1 MKKFRLVI
9 FFFLIGSLSCQ
20 LFKKEN
26 EEDALARVHTK
37 YLYKDD
43 IGDLLIKLSGD
54 KDSAT
59 IISNYIN
66 NWVQQELLLQ
76 KADLNLSDE
85 QKDFTKLLEDYRKS
99 LIIYAFQK
107 EWIREKLDT
116 SVSEAEISAHY
127 NANPDN
133 FELKENIVKMR
144 FVKVA
149 KNAPKLELIEKL
161 IQKEDEESRAEL
173 KDYCI
178 QYSLNYN
185 DNDSMWFPFDE
196 VKQKLPLDFESEE
209 DFLKNNQFVIKADSL
224 NYYLLFINEYKI
236 KNSISPLSFE
246 REKIRN
252 IIINQRKLS
261 LISKMKSDLFKS
273 ELDKGNAEIFQ
284 H

>member
-1 MKKFRLVI
+1 M
-9 FFFLIGSLSCQ
+9 SCEF
-20 LFKKEN
+20 FKKEN
-26 EEDALARVHTK
+26 KEDALARVHSK
-37 YLYKDD
+37 FLFKDD
-43 IGDLLIKLSGD
+43 IGDLLMKLTGD

-127 NANPDN
+127 NSNPHN

-149 KNAPKLELIEKL
+149 RNAPKLVLIEKL
-161 IQKEDEESRAEL
+161 IQKDDDESRLQL
-173 KDYCI
+173 KDYCF
-178 QYSLNYN
+178 QYSLDYN
-185 DNDSMWFPFDE
+185 DNDSLWFPFDE
-196 VKQKLPLDFESEE
+196 LKQKMPAEFGNEE
-209 DFLKNNQFVIKADSL
+209 DFLKNNQFVIKADTL
-224 NYYLLFINEYKI
+224 NYYLLYIKDYKI

-261 LISKMKSDLFKS
+261 LISKLKSDLFES
-273 ELDKGNAEIFQ
+273 ALDKGNAEIFQ
-284 H
+284 P